1 MCCRSIKTV
10 VNLKI
15 HLSWEFKIKNVTFW
29 RRHPRKFH
37 ADADDQESSY
47 RQEVTVCCHFLG
59 IKLKIIKFSEAP
71 QDILLDKKP
80 TSLYLSRRFA
90 KRLLVI
96 GISEVCR
103 KLLSFPEEYFILRL
117 AGDMKVKVL
126 NPFGDDG
133 INRNVSMMKK
143 WIRKILEL
151 TENGWLEKVL
161 ITLSAA
167 VRKTYWWFY
176 CKLSYRRSHLK
187 TR

>member
-1 MCCRSIKTV
+1 M
-10 VNLKI
+10 
-15 HLSWEFKIKNVTFW
+15 
-29 RRHPRKFH
+29 
-37 ADADDQESSY
+37 
-47 RQEVTVCCHFLG
+47 
-59 IKLKIIKFSEAP
+59 
-71 QDILLDKKP
+71 
-80 TSLYLSRRFA
+80 
-90 KRLLVI
+90 I

-167 VRKTYWWFY
+167 VRKTY
-176 CKLSYRRSHLK
+176 
-187 TR
+187 